1 MNADKILEFNVH
13 HVTSVVGHCNIYVN
27 VKNGIIEI
35 TISTPEHAL
44 EIGYTYKGWKI
55 AIEKSKSNSRNTRVV
70 INGLDKYTMEEISN
84 YKQTLND
91 LVDFA
96 YKVLNDPPEPD
107 LISQGVIE
115 LENHS
120 IKFVPRKD
128 L

>member
-1 MNADKILEFNVH
+1 MNQYDTELLDLVKEKFKDEI
-13 HVTSVVGHCNIYVN
+13 
-27 VKNGIIEI
+27 KNGIIEI